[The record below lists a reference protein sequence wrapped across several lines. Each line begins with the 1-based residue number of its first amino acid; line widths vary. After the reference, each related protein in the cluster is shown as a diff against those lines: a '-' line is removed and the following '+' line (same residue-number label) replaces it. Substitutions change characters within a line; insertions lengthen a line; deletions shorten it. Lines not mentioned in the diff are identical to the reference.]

1 LSPNNFVSKQRTKRT
16 IIIPAIKL
24 YISLNLVTNNLIA
37 LQMSSSKKI
46 VVIGAGIS
54 GLTTAY
60 LLFKEGYDVIV
71 LEQKD
76 RVGGSIETVNAEG
89 FLFDRGPNSGLETT
103 PLIKRLVEE
112 LNLNDQ
118 FVYAN
123 REGNKRYILKNEQLH
138 ALPMSPPSFFKTELF
153 STKAKLRLLAEPF
166 IGKSKDGY
174 YQSIAE
180 FVTRRLG
187 KEFLDYAINPFVA
200 GVYAGRP
207 EELSVKSAFPKLYAL
222 EEEYGGLIVGTLR
235 SIRKRKKSKEVSK
248 QSAKMFS
255 FKDGMK
261 VLPEAI
267 TEALGNRVSAGA
279 EVISVRTTAEGNY
292 GVTYRD
298 GKQNLTLLAD
308 IVLSTV
314 PAYKAADLFGH
325 FDDQITKHLN
335 EIYYPPVL
343 VVYLVYERSAIGQP
357 LDGFGFLIPEKEEKS
372 FLGAIWSSVIFPNRS
387 DETKSAFTLFIG
399 GSRDAG
405 FVDDVEQLVIDRA
418 RREFEIIMNIKS
430 EPITVSKRFWPKAIP
445 QYNLGYVEH
454 ENFFDHFE
462 KDHPG
467 IILGGNYRGGISI
480 GDCIK
485 NGELVAQKIKS
496 LF

>member
-1 LSPNNFVSKQRTKRT
+1 MPSN
-16 IIIPAIKL
+16 
-24 YISLNLVTNNLIA
+24 
-37 LQMSSSKKI
+37 KKI
-46 VVIGAGIS
+46 VIIGAGIS

-60 LLFKEGYDVIV
+60 LLFKEGFDVVV

-76 RVGGSIETVNAEG
+76 KVGGSIETVLENG

-103 PLIKRLVEE
+103 PLIQKLVKD
-112 LNLNDQ
+112 LNLEDQ

-138 ALPMSPPSFFKTELF
+138 ALPMSPPSFLKTELF
-153 STKAKLRLLAEPF
+153 SGKAKLRLLAEPF
-166 IGKSKDGY
+166 IGRSKDGY

-222 EEEYGGLIVGTLR
+222 EEDYGGIILGSIR

-261 VLPEAI
+261 TLPEAI
-267 TEALGNRVSAGA
+267 ANELGNRISTGV
-279 EVISVRTTAEGNY
+279 EVISVRKTGEENF

-308 IVLSTV
+308 VVLSTV
-314 PAYKAADLFGH
+314 PSYKAAEIFSE
-325 FDDQITKHLN
+325 FDENIIKHLN
-335 EIYYPPVL
+335 AIYYPPVL
-343 VVYLVYERSAIGQP
+343 VAYLVYERSAVGQP

-372 FLGAIWSSVIFPNRS
+372 FLGAIWSSVIFPNRT
-387 DETKSAFTLFIG
+387 DESTAAFTLFIG

-418 RREFEIIMNIKS
+418 RREFEIIMNIS
-430 EPITVSKRFWPKAIP
+430 AEPVSISKRFWPKAIP

-462 KDHPG
+462 KDNKG

-485 NGELVAQKIKS
+485 NAEAVVQKIKS
-496 LF
+496 LI

>member
-1 LSPNNFVSKQRTKRT
+1 MASN
-16 IIIPAIKL
+16 
-24 YISLNLVTNNLIA
+24 
-37 LQMSSSKKI
+37 KKI

-76 RVGGSIETVNAEG
+76 KVGGSIETISENG

-103 PLIKRLVEE
+103 PLIQQIVKD
-112 LNLNDQ
+112 LNLENQ

-123 REGNKRYILKNEQLH
+123 REGNKRYILKNEKLH

-153 STKAKLRLLAEPF
+153 SGKAKLRLLAEPF
-166 IGKSKDGY
+166 VGKSKDGY

-187 KEFLDYAINPFVA
+187 IEFLDYAINPFVA

-267 TEALGNRVSAGA
+267 TNELGNRISTGV
-279 EVISVRTTAEGNY
+279 EVISVRKTGEENF

-308 IVLSTV
+308 VVLSTV
-314 PAYKAADLFGH
+314 PSYKAADIFND
-325 FDDQITKHLN
+325 FDEELIKHLN

-343 VVYLVYERSAIGQP
+343 VVYLVYERSTIGQP
-357 LDGFGFLIPEKEEKS
+357 LDGFGFLIPEKEQKS
-372 FLGAIWSSVIFPNRS
+372 FLGAIWSSVIFPNRT
-387 DETKSAFTLFIG
+387 DESKAAFTLFIG

-405 FVDDVEQLVIDRA
+405 FVDDVEQNVVNRA
-418 RREFEIIMNIKS
+418 RREFEIIMNINS
-430 EPITVSKRFWPKAIP
+430 EPIAVSKRFWSKAIP

-462 KDHPG
+462 KDNKG
-467 IILGGNYRGGISI
+467 IVLGGNYRGGISI

-485 NGELVAQKIKS
+485 NAEVVANKIKS
-496 LF
+496 II

>member
-1 LSPNNFVSKQRTKRT
+1 MPSN
-16 IIIPAIKL
+16 
-24 YISLNLVTNNLIA
+24 
-37 LQMSSSKKI
+37 KKI

-60 LLFKEGYDVIV
+60 LLFKEGYDVVV

-76 RVGGSIETVNAEG
+76 KVGGSIETVLESG

-103 PLIKRLVEE
+103 PLIQQLVKE
-112 LNLNDQ
+112 LNLEDQ

-123 REGNKRYILKNEQLH
+123 REGNKRYILRNNELH
-138 ALPMSPPSFFKTELF
+138 ALPMSPSAFFKTKLF
-153 STKAKLRLLAEPF
+153 SGKAKLRLMAEPF

-222 EEEYGGLIVGTLR
+222 EEEYGGLILGTLR

-267 TEALGNRVSAGA
+267 ADELGNRISTGV
-279 EVISVRTTAEGNY
+279 EVTSVRKTADGNY
-292 GVTYRD
+292 GVTFRD
-298 GKQNLTLLAD
+298 GKQSLTLLAD
-308 IVLSTV
+308 VVLSTV
-314 PAYKAADLFGH
+314 PAYKASELFGH
-325 FDDQITKHLN
+325 FDETLVKHLN

-343 VVYLVYERSAIGQP
+343 VLYLVYERSSIGQP

-372 FLGAIWSSVIFPNRS
+372 FLGAIWSSVIFPNRT
-387 DETKSAFTLFIG
+387 DETKAAFTIFIG
-399 GSRDAG
+399 GSRDSG
-405 FVDDVEQLVIDRA
+405 FVDDVEKIVIDRA
-418 RREFEIIMNIKS
+418 RREFELLMKIS
-430 EPITVSKRFWPKAIP
+430 AEPVMITKRFWPKAIP

-462 KDHPG
+462 KDNKG

-485 NGELVAQKIKS
+485 NAELVANKVKNLI
-496 LF
+496 

>member
-1 LSPNNFVSKQRTKRT
+1 MPSQ
-16 IIIPAIKL
+16 
-24 YISLNLVTNNLIA
+24 
-37 LQMSSSKKI
+37 KKI
-46 VVIGAGIS
+46 VIIGAGIS

-60 LLFKEGYDVIV
+60 LLHKEGYDVVV

-76 RVGGSIETVNAEG
+76 KVGGSIETVDANG

-103 PLIKRLVEE
+103 PLIQQLVKE
-112 LNLNDQ
+112 LNLEDQ

-123 REGNKRYILKNEQLH
+123 REGNKRYILRNNELH
-138 ALPMSPPSFFKTELF
+138 ALPMSPPAFFKTKLF
-153 STKAKLRLLAEPF
+153 SGKAKLRLMAEPF

-222 EEEYGGLIVGTLR
+222 EEDYGGIILGSIR

-255 FKDGMK
+255 FKDGMN

-267 TEALGNRVSAGA
+267 ADELGNRISTGV
-279 EVISVRTTAEGNY
+279 EVTSVRKTADGNY
-292 GVTYRD
+292 GVTFRD
-298 GKQNLTLLAD
+298 GKQSLTLLAD
-308 IVLSTV
+308 VVLSTI
-314 PAYKAADLFGH
+314 PAYKAAELFGH
-325 FDDQITKHLN
+325 FDEKLIEHLN
-335 EIYYPPVL
+335 GIYYPPVL
-343 VVYLVYERSAIGQP
+343 VLYLVYEKSAVGQP

-372 FLGAIWSSVIFPNRS
+372 FLGAIWSSVIFPNRT
-387 DETKSAFTLFIG
+387 DETKAAFTLFIG

-405 FVDDVEQLVIDRA
+405 FVDDVEQIVIDRA
-418 RREFEIIMNIKS
+418 RREFELLMKIS
-430 EPITVSKRFWPKAIP
+430 AEPVLITKRFWPKAIP

-462 KDHPG
+462 KDNKG
-467 IILGGNYRGGISI
+467 LILGGNFRGGISV

-485 NGELVAQKIKS
+485 NSELIANKIKN
-496 LF
+496 LV

>member
-1 LSPNNFVSKQRTKRT
+1 
-16 IIIPAIKL
+16 
-24 YISLNLVTNNLIA
+24 
-37 LQMSSSKKI
+37 MSSNKKI

-60 LLFKEGYDVIV
+60 LLFKEGYDVVV

-76 RVGGSIETVNAEG
+76 TVGGSIETINADG

-103 PLIKRLVEE
+103 PLIQQLVKE
-112 LNLNDQ
+112 LNLEDQ

-123 REGNKRYILKNEQLH
+123 REGNKRYILKNGELL
-138 ALPMSPPSFFKTELF
+138 ALPMSPPLFFKTKLF
-153 STKAKLRLLAEPF
+153 SGKAKLRLLAEPF
-166 IGKSKDGY
+166 IGRSKDGY

-222 EEEYGGLIVGTLR
+222 EEEYGGLIIGTIR

-261 VLPEAI
+261 VLPEAMA
-267 TEALGNRVSAGA
+267 EKLGSRVSTGV
-279 EVISVRTTAEGNY
+279 EVTSVRETAEGNY
-292 GVTYRD
+292 GVTFRD
-298 GKQNLTLLAD
+298 GNQTLTLLAD
-308 IVLSTV
+308 LVLSTV
-314 PAYKAADLFGH
+314 PAYKASELFGH
-325 FDDQITKHLN
+325 FDEELVKHLN

-343 VVYLVYERSAIGQP
+343 VLYLVYDRKVVGQP

-372 FLGAIWSSVIFPNRS
+372 FLGAIWSSVIFPNRT
-387 DETKSAFTLFIG
+387 DETKAAFTLFIG

-405 FVDDVEQLVIDRA
+405 FIDDVEQMVIDRA
-418 RREFEIIMNIKS
+418 RREFELIMKIS
-430 EPITVSKRFWPKAIP
+430 AEPVLISKRLWPKAIP
-445 QYNLGYVEH
+445 QYNIGYVEH

-462 KDHPG
+462 KNYKG
-467 IILGGNYRGGISI
+467 IILGGNYRGGISV

-485 NGELVAQKIKS
+485 NSELVAQRIKK
-496 LF
+496 LLNV

>member
-1 LSPNNFVSKQRTKRT
+1 MQSD
-16 IIIPAIKL
+16 
-24 YISLNLVTNNLIA
+24 
-37 LQMSSSKKI
+37 KKI
-46 VVIGAGIS
+46 IVIGAGIS
-54 GLTTAY
+54 GLTCAY
-60 LLFKEGYDVIV
+60 LLYREGFDVIV

-76 RVGGSIETVNAEG
+76 RVGGSIETVSEG
-89 FLFDRGPNSGLETT
+89 GLLFDRGPNSGLETT
-103 PLIKRLVEE
+103 PLIQQLVKE
-112 LNLNDQ
+112 LNLEDQ
-118 FVYAN
+118 FIYAN
-123 REGNKRYILKNEQLH
+123 REGNKRYILRDGELH
-138 ALPMSPPSFFKTELF
+138 ALPMSPPTFLKTKLF
-153 STKAKLRLLAEPF
+153 SGKAKLRLLAEPF

-222 EEEYGGLIVGTLR
+222 EEEYGGLIIGTIR

-255 FKDGMK
+255 FKDGMG
-261 VLPEAI
+261 VLPQALAQKLGGRVNAGVEVSSVKKT
-267 TEALGNRVSAGA
+267 TEGS
-279 EVISVRTTAEGNY
+279 Y
-292 GVTYRD
+292 GVSYRN
-298 GKQNLTLLAD
+298 GKQSLTLLAD
-308 IVLSTV
+308 VVLSTV
-314 PAYKAADLFGH
+314 PAYKAAELFDSFGSDLV
-325 FDDQITKHLN
+325 KHLN

-343 VVYLVYERSAIGQP
+343 VLYLVYNRKDVGQP

-372 FLGAIWSSVIFPNRS
+372 FLGAIWSSVIFPNRT
-387 DETKSAFTLFIG
+387 DDTKAAFTLFIG

-405 FVDDVEQLVIDRA
+405 FVDDVEQMVIDRA
-418 RREFEIIMNIKS
+418 RREFELIMKIS
-430 EPITVSKRFWPKAIP
+430 AEPVLTSKRLWSKAIP

-462 KDHPG
+462 KQNKG
-467 IILGGNYRGGISI
+467 IFLGGNYRGGISV

-485 NGELVAQKIKS
+485 NSELIAQRIKN
-496 LF
+496 LT